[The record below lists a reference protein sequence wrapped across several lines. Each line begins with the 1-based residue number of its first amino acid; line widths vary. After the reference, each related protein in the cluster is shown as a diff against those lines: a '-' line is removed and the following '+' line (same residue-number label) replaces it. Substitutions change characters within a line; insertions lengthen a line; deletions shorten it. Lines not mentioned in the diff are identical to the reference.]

1 MKNKILSVVLITL
14 MLMTVFICCN
24 MKSDNSVLEVNAN
37 NTVYESESSHKEENF
52 ESLNSKNEI
61 VESVQTEEIQT
72 EFTSIVSEEPKTDNL
87 KMTFVGDLMVHEW
100 QILGAYYSENDTY
113 DFTLAFD
120 MVKPILES
128 ADLTVGNLETT
139 FGGAE
144 RGWKYYP
151 TFNTPDEF
159 GETLK
164 DVGFDI
170 LTTVNNHCMDTGISG
185 LERTIDILDKLGIVH
200 MGTYKSQEARDEICI
215 VEKNNMKFAF
225 LSYTYGTNWIPVPE
239 ENSFAVNFLDIEL
252 MKADIA
258 KAKELEP
265 DFIIVMPH
273 FGNEYELVQ
282 NAEQEKVVEELFN
295 AGADIIIGSHAHV
308 VQPMEKRIITDE
320 DGNQRTGFVIYSMGN
335 FISSQTTEPRDTS
348 LILNFEF
355 EKTEGEK
362 AFIKEISFIPTWV
375 QFRYID
381 NRYLIRTLPIYDT
394 LELIENLDWSIFTQ
408 TEISRMNA
416 AAQDTLKRIFKEDY
430 VNEDLKEVYIF
441 E

>member
-1 MKNKILSVVLITL
+1 MKNKTL
-14 MLMTVFICCN
+14 RAFLAIVIVITVFICCN
-24 MKSDNSVLEVNAN
+24 MKSSDIEVSAE
-37 NTVYESESSHKEENF
+37 NTVYSGENVSAEEKNIEKEKVEAESQKESDTNIIPVQ
-52 ESLNSKNEI
+52 I
-61 VESVQTEEIQT
+61 VQPETH
-72 EFTSIVSEEPKTDNL
+72 NL
-87 KMTFVGDLMVHEW
+87 KMTFVGDLMVHQW
-100 QILGAYYSENDTY
+100 QILGAYYPQNDVY

-144 RGWKYYP
+144 KGWKYYP

-164 DVGFDI
+164 NVGFDI
-170 LTTVNNHCMDTGISG
+170 LTTVNNHSMDTGISG
-185 LERTIDILDKLGIVH
+185 LERTIDVLDELGIVH
-200 MGTYKSQEARDEICI
+200 MGTYKSQQARDTICI

-282 NAEQEKVVEELFN
+282 NKEQEKVVEELFN

-308 VQPMEKRIITDE
+308 VQPMEKRIIKDE
-320 DGNQRTGFVIYSMGN
+320 NGNQRTGFVIYSMGN

-355 EKTEGEK
+355 EKTEGK
-362 AFIKEISFIPTWV
+362 AVIKEISFIPTWV
-375 QFRYID
+375 QFRYIND
-381 NRYLIRTLPIYDT
+381 RYLVRTLPIYQT
-394 LELIENLDWSIFTQ
+394 LKQIESLEWTIFTP
-408 TEISRMNA
+408 TEISRMKA
-416 AAQDTLKRIFKEDY
+416 AAQDTVKRIFKENY
-430 VNEDLKEVYIF
+430 INEDLKEIYIF